1 MNRRGFTLIETLVS
15 LSLLLT
21 VAGSFFYLAKIGAKF
36 EKEADLK
43 LKAAYAYQAKME
55 EVKSK

>member
-1 MNRRGFTLIETLVS
+1 MNRKGFTLIETLIS

-21 VAGSFFYLAKIGAKF
+21 VAVSFFYLSKIGARL
-36 EKEADLK
+36 EKEAKAK

-55 EVKSK
+55 EAKSK